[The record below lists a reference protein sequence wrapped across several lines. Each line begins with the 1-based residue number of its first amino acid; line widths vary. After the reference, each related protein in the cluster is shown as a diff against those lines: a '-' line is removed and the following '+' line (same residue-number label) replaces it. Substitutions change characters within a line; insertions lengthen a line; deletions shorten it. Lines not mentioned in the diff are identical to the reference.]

1 MNISRDRFKVLD
13 ATQVI
18 NILKS
23 RTNELMSVI
32 QQGYFTHKEKQN
44 MYLTGIFFVRV
55 IHRALCCTM
64 HFLALNL
71 GICLPMKFVQR

>member
-44 MYLTGIFFVRV
+44 MYLTGIFLYV
-55 IHRALCCTM
+55 HYMLYNA
-64 HFLALNL
+64 FLSLES
-71 GICLPMKFVQR
+71 ICL